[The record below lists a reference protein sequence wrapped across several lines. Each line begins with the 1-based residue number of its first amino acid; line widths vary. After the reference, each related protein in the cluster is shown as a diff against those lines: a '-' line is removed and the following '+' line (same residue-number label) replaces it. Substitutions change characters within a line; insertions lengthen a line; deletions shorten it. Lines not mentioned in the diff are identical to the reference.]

1 MELYNA
7 DTGKLLCAHY
17 PDYGKTN
24 QVVQFILKYE
34 VDICWE
40 VHTNWKTM
48 TFFSLKMPSWHWSN
62 FFTFQVF
69 DELGYI
75 AIPPCIWGS
84 EEVLPNYKEG
94 VT

>member
-24 QVVQFILKYE
+24 QVTQIYE
-34 VDICWE
+34 V
-40 VHTNWKTM
+40 V
-48 TFFSLKMPSWHWSN
+48 FL
-62 FFTFQVF
+62 FQVF
-69 DELGYI
+69 DELGYL

-84 EEVLPNYKEG
+84 KEVRSQIIRGEQTNKY
-94 VT
+94 VTSWRQKTA